1 MSSVAL
7 VGACLVSCFVSV
19 TNPWFYTSKCGQN
32 GCPIFH
38 KATSRGRA
46 EVRTRAEDIRQAGR
60 KRRLWRCGEEWED
73 EDEQIQE
80 RQSTEMERTNEKTA
94 ERRDRGEPYRG
105 TSPMRI
111 DQGVSVGVDVS
122 HLAPP
127 PKPVDTE
134 VIDRAIEGDSSDF
147 GGRDKG
153 EWDGKVREERGEEME
168 GEVKNKAQE
177 VGEARRD
184 NDQSQWPEFVQVP
197 GGVPQAPPS
206 VLSSGA
212 VTSINISRPL
222 LDEAISWER
231 LAGGKENKKRKWW
244 HMP

>member
-1 MSSVAL
+1 MSAVAL

-19 TNPWFYTSKCGQN
+19 TNPWFYTSKCGQK

-46 EVRTRAEDIRQAGR
+46 EVRTRAEDVRQAGV
-60 KRRLWRCGEEWED
+60 KRGLWRCGEEWED
-73 EDEQIQE
+73 EGEQMQE

-94 ERRDRGEPYRG
+94 ERRNRGEPYQG
-105 TSPMRI
+105 TSPMRM

-127 PKPVDTE
+127 PEPVDSE
-134 VIDRAIEGDSSDF
+134 VIDRANEGDSRDF
-147 GGRDKG
+147 GGRDKA
-153 EWDGKVREERGEEME
+153 EARDERGEET
-168 GEVKNKAQE
+168 NKARKDKEKVQ
-177 VGEARRD
+177 GD
-184 NDQSQWPEFVQVP
+184 NDRSQWPEFVQVP
-197 GGVPQAPPS
+197 GGVPKAPPS
-206 VLSSGA
+206 VLSSG
-212 VTSINISRPL
+212 VMTSVNTSRPL

-231 LAGGKENKKRKWW
+231 LAGEKESKKRKWW